1 MRFFNAHSLRQ
12 ALTRKRVFHV
22 AITLRAG
29 TLAIIVGLILLGL
42 VALTLWAGAARLP
55 SIRGASDA
63 MDLSSLT
70 PLGPG
75 LERYFDPVS
84 GFFFDYPETLSLSE
98 TDDNGSHVIF
108 GDTADGETRL
118 LVVSTPNAL
127 QQPLTEELIRAQYS
141 AVEITSGIDSMRLPS
156 GVTAFLFRRSRTPLG
171 TTRDALFTHG
181 VTLYQISVAE
191 DHEHIFN
198 RILESW
204 RFGDRY

>member
-1 MRFFNAHSLRQ
+1 VSRFKL
-12 ALTRKRVFHV
+12 
-22 AITLRAG
+22 AITIFGITLLSAG
-29 TLAIIVGLILLGL
+29 VVWLTNSRVTSDPSDLA
-42 VALTLWAGAARLP
+42 AT
-55 SIRGASDA
+55 
-63 MDLSSLT
+63 T

-98 TDDNGSHVIF
+98 TDDDGSHVIF
-108 GDTADGETRL
+108 GDTADGETPL

-141 AVEITSGIDSMRLPS
+141 AVEITSGIDRMRLPS
-156 GVTAFLFRRSRTPLG
+156 GATAFLFRRSRTPLG
-171 TTRDALFTHG
+171 ATRDALFTHG

-191 DHEHIFN
+191 DHEPIFN

-204 RFGDRY
+204 RFPPPTTL